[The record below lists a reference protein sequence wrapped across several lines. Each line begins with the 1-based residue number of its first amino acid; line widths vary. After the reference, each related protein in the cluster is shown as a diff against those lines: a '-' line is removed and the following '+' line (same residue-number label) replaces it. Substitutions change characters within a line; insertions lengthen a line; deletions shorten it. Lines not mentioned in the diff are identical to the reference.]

1 MIYSW
6 RELHRRI
13 QRSWQEIVSRL
24 GPACSS
30 DSPLERG
37 GIVSMVSVKSST
49 LFRDAGVFMELA
61 DYVERN
67 GLNIDR
73 QLLRE
78 LRSDAL
84 QLRIA
89 ALKTFLISAPLA

>member
-1 MIYSW
+1 LVYSW

-24 GPACSS
+24 SPAGGS

-37 GIVSMVSVKSST
+37 GLVSTVPIKSSA

-89 ALKTFLISAPLA
+89 ALKTFLIRAPLA